1 MSDSG
6 PGQPEYLGTGAPD
19 ATASQASQA
28 NGTRPG
34 RRRAV
39 VAGAGVAAL
48 LAVGAGA
55 YGVVQFLGGGG
66 DSPATAVPGSAIGYI
81 SVDLDPSASQKIEA
95 IKILRKFPSLRKQLK
110 VGSRDDVRRRLFEEI
125 SKDGDCSKLDYD
137 RDVKPWIGDRVAVAA
152 VPAAGDKVVPLV
164 ALQVSDQDKA
174 RTGLRKLATCDSQDG
189 PMATA
194 FVGDYALVGEKQSVV
209 DRLAKDAETSPLAD
223 DADYKTWMGRTGDPG
238 IVTMYAAKDA
248 VDVATRAAHAS
259 VGANGFDMGTA
270 YEKQL
275 RKAFKDFGGAAG
287 VVRFKDGAVEAELQA
302 KGLGRIAGTG
312 STGGPDVRT
321 LPATI
326 AAVLS
331 LSLPH
336 GWLDT
341 YVSQLKS
348 QAGPGEFDRIMAEG
362 ERRTGLKLPE
372 DVGTLL
378 GNGLSVSA
386 DSSADLDALRRDG
399 DPTKLPVGVRLQG
412 DPDKITAIVTKLQ
425 KLAGPEGGLVKT
437 DSSGDLVAVGTDPS
451 YLSTLVGK
459 GSLGSQRSF
468 EQVVPHADRA
478 GAVLFVD
485 FDAGDGWADKLAD
498 LLSDGDPTVKA
509 DVAPLDAFGASGWVD
524 GAKIQHSLLRLTT
537 D

>member
-19 ATASQASQA
+19 ATPSRAD
-28 NGTRPG
+28 GTHPG

-55 YGVVQFLGGGG
+55 YGVVQFLGGGS
-66 DSPATAVPGSAIGYI
+66 SPATAVPGSAIGYV

-110 VGSRDDVRRRLFEEI
+110 IGSRDDVRRRLFDEI
-125 SKDGDCSKLDYD
+125 SQDGACSKLDYD
-137 RDVKPWIGDRVAVAA
+137 RDVKPWIGNRVAVAA

-174 RTGLRKLATCDSQDG
+174 RTGLRKLATCDSQDS
-189 PMATA
+189 PMASA
-194 FVGDYALVGEKQSVV
+194 FVGDYALVSEKQSVV
-209 DRLAKDAETSPLAD
+209 DRLAKDAEASPLAD
-223 DADYKTWMGRTGDPG
+223 DADFKTWMGRTGDPG
-238 IVTMYAAKDA
+238 IVTMYAARDA

-259 VGANGFDMGTA
+259 VGAGGGSDPGTA

-275 RKAFKDFGGAAG
+275 RKAFKDFDGAAG
-287 VVRFKDGAVEAELQA
+287 VVRFKDGAVEAEFQA

-321 LPATI
+321 LPATT

-336 GWLDT
+336 GWLDSS
-341 YVSQLKS
+341 VSQLKA
-348 QAGPGEFDRIMAEG
+348 QAGAGELDRLMAEG

-378 GNGLSVSA
+378 GDGLSVSA
-386 DSSADLDALRRDG
+386 DSSADLDALRHDA
-399 DPTKLPVGVRLQG
+399 DPSKLPVGLRLQG
-412 DPDKITAIVTKLQ
+412 DPDKITAVVNKL
-425 KLAGPEGGLVKT
+425 KTLAGPQGDLVKT

-451 YLSTLVGK
+451 YLSRLVKEGT
-459 GSLGSQRSF
+459 LGSQHSF
-468 EQVVPHADRA
+468 ERVVPHADKA
-478 GAVLFVD
+478 SAVLFVN

-498 LLSDGDPTVKA
+498 LLSDGDPTAKA
-509 DVAPLDAFGASGWVD
+509 NVAPLDAFGASGWVD
-524 GAKIQHSLLRLTT
+524 GSKIQHSLLRLTT